1 MPARRAAQG
10 LCLVLF
16 LVLFFYCG
24 WAHRLDGNV
33 ENSEGRGYS
42 EFFLILDPL
51 LAVSTAIAART
62 LVWSLTSAAVV
73 LLLCVFFP
81 RWFCGYV
88 CPLGTLIDV
97 FDWGIG
103 RHVRRF
109 RLAGRGW
116 WVHLRFCLLAGI
128 LAAAVSGALLSGFV
142 AAIAVVTRAMLYI
155 FAPLQVALLQGWDD
169 VPALNGGQYLSI
181 LLFVA
186 VLGLGLLRPRFWC
199 AYVCPTGALLS
210 VASVPGLTRRQVA
223 DRCTRC
229 GRCLRACSFDA
240 IAEDYS
246 TRSSNCTV
254 CRGCQSVCPQQA
266 IQFVPRWSQRA
277 RAGILSASSAPTPC
291 TRRGFFLGLIGA
303 TGGGIAVATGLA
315 RERARRA
322 DSCPVRPP
330 GSVPEVRF
338 RRQCVRCG
346 QCIRVCPG
354 NVLQP
359 AGFELGIDGLWT
371 PIVTAD
377 FAGCRPSCN
386 NCGHVCP
393 TGAIRELP
401 LEEKRAARL
410 GLAVIDTGTCL
421 PHCGKEACGLCF
433 GECAAAGYHAIE
445 YVRVGIEYDR
455 AGSPISDSGF
465 LAPVILEDKCV
476 GCGLCQAR
484 CRAAHVVNTKQL
496 RESAVR
502 VIAGP
507 GREDRIVAGS
517 YRDLQLERR
526 QRARPRQIDST
537 ESEYLPDFLR

>member
-1 MPARRAAQG
+1 MPARRAAQS

-16 LVLFFYCG
+16 LSLFFYYAS
-24 WAHRLDGNV
+24 AHRLDSSV
-33 ENSEGRGYS
+33 ESMEGLGYS
-42 EFFLILDPL
+42 EFFLTLDPL
-51 LAVSTAIAART
+51 LAVSTTIAART

-116 WVHLRFCLLAGI
+116 WVNLRFYLLAG
-128 LAAAVSGALLSGFV
+128 LLGAAVSGTLLSGFV

-155 FAPLQVALLQGWDD
+155 FSPLQVALLQGWDD

-199 AYVCPTGALLS
+199 AYVCPSGALLS
-210 VASVPGLTRRQVA
+210 LASAPSLTRRKVGH
-223 DRCTRC
+223 RCTQC

-246 TRSSNCTV
+246 TRSSNCTM
-254 CRGCQSVCPQQA
+254 CRGCQSVCPHQA
-266 IQFVPRWSQRA
+266 IQFVPRWSQPTRA
-277 RAGILSASSAPTPC
+277 AALTARGAPAAS

-303 TGGGIAVATGLA
+303 TGAGIGIARGLA
-315 RERARRA
+315 RERAN
-322 DSCPVRPP
+322 SYPVRPP

-338 RRQCVRCG
+338 RRQCIRCG

-445 YVRVGIEYDR
+445 YVRVGIEYDGV
-455 AGSPISDSGF
+455 GSPISDSGF

-484 CRAAHVVNTKQL
+484 CRAAHVVNTKRL

-507 GREDRIVAGS
+507 GREDRIVTGS
-517 YRDLQLERR
+517 YRDLQIERQGRGR
-526 QRARPRQIDST
+526 QRPGDTT
-537 ESEYLPDFLR
+537 EHEYLPDFLR